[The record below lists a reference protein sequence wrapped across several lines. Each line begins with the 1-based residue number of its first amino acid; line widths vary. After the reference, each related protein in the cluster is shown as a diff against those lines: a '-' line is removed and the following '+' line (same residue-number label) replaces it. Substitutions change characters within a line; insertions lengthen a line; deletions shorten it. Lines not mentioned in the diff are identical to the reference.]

1 MAYASGCSVKV
12 HLTRKAYQSNEQ
24 EYSKQIRKTLSKTR
38 QRLPGQRLVKHFR
51 TYFLHRAPG
60 ESVTKFT
67 TPSIACCCVSRSL
80 SERFC
85 CCRPLPRL
93 LPLAVP
99 LALFK
104 SSALLLQPAD
114 LISGPSAERLG
125 WSHPTDIVKSARHG
139 GEAQW
144 ASRSLTPGIRCVTYT
159 RTSCHTVSRTQTS
172 LIFHLPLS
180 AARIELEPC
189 KPSGRGHSA
198 CWLKVK

>member
-12 HLTRKAYQSNEQ
+12 HLTRMAYQSNEQ

-38 QRLPGQRLVKHFR
+38 QRLPGQRFVKHFR

-99 LALFK
+99 LALFQ
-104 SSALLLQPAD
+104 SLALLLLPAD
-114 LISGPSAERLG
+114 LIAGPSAETGMVSSDRHRGVGEARGGSTAGVSFQDPRYLVRRLHSRDL
-125 WSHPTDIVKSARHG
+125 SHSLPHTDITDFPFALVG
-139 GEAQW
+139 
-144 ASRSLTPGIRCVTYT
+144 
-159 RTSCHTVSRTQTS
+159 
-172 LIFHLPLS
+172 
-180 AARIELEPC
+180 C
-189 KPSGRGHSA
+189 KD
-198 CWLKVK
+198 